1 VADFNEFILEI
12 TVLHHI
18 YCRDGQPA
26 EVLPFPVSHDGAFWG
41 FYWWGQRPENLFCRT
56 GRGVSS
62 AAASSQAVVDA
73 EAQEP
78 AAAEQEL
85 AHLSVDDL
93 IAIARLPY
101 IPALGR
107 DGTAAWL
114 RESGRT

>member
-1 VADFNEFILEI
+1 
-12 TVLHHI
+12 
-18 YCRDGQPA
+18 
-26 EVLPFPVSHDGAFWG
+26 
-41 FYWWGQRPENLFCRT
+41 
-56 GRGVSS
+56 
-62 AAASSQAVVDA
+62 VVDA

-93 IAIARLPY
+93 IARLPY

-114 RESGRT
+114 RESGRASCREPRHPVSPALLVPAGTRPSARARSSGTWSFWQRDRGQLGLRWYTG

>member
-1 VADFNEFILEI
+1 
-12 TVLHHI
+12 
-18 YCRDGQPA
+18 
-26 EVLPFPVSHDGAFWG
+26 
-41 FYWWGQRPENLFCRT
+41 
-56 GRGVSS
+56 
-62 AAASSQAVVDA
+62 VVDA